1 MKLGIFNQMFRNHG
15 GASAISH
22 VLKKG
27 FEDAGHKVYFIA
39 HDQGADI
46 QLSQIDS
53 PSSQVRYVKSFQESL
68 NDTAECVYER
78 LRLICLRLKL
88 DKLIINNIAG
98 SGLTVEGVSKLSL
111 LIPTYVAVHDL
122 SWLSGGCANNS
133 SGCTKFISGCS
144 ACPALNEEPIRKL
157 DKSAEIWKF
166 KQDWLKKGKINFIT
180 PSKWSYDLYNK
191 TLSLTNNKVNLIYNG
206 VDSDTFKF
214 NFKTIA
220 RDKLGLPNDRK
231 ILLFAAHGGS
241 DSPFMC
247 KKSLDAVEKYFLTEQ
262 NTLLI
267 SLGNFQEKITNDKIE
282 LGYIS
287 DKKLLNLYFSAA
299 DLFVYPTTAQTAPL
313 IIREVVLS
321 GTFFTSY
328 NVGSM
333 TELTYNGKFGYV
345 ATRGDIQ
352 GLIECCEE
360 GLHKTISPAD
370 ANVEEFKASRMIENY
385 LKLLIGDITCL

>member
-1 MKLGIFNQMFRNHG
+1 MKIGIFNQMFHNQG
-15 GASAISH
+15 GAAAISH
-22 VLKKG
+22 SLKKG
-27 FEDAGHKVYFIA
+27 FEDAGNKVYFIA

-46 QLSQIDS
+46 QLPQIDS
-53 PSSQVRYVKSFQESL
+53 PSSQASYVKSFQESL

-78 LRLICLRLKL
+78 LKLICLRLKL

-98 SGLTVEGVSKLSL
+98 SGLTLEGISKLSL
-111 LIPTYVAVHDL
+111 IIPTYVVVHDL

-133 SGCTKFISGCS
+133 SGCERFLSGCFS
-144 ACPALNEEPIRKL
+144 CPALNEEPIRKI
-157 DKSAEIWKF
+157 DHSADIWKF

-180 PSKWSYDLYNK
+180 PSKWAYNHYNK
-191 TLSLTNNKVNLIYNG
+191 ALSLTNNKVHLIYNG

-241 DSPFMC
+241 NSPFMC
-247 KKSLDAVEKYFLTEQ
+247 KKSLEAVEKYFLTEQ

-267 SLGNFQEKITNDKIE
+267 SLGNFQEKITDDKIE

-299 DLFVYPTTAQTAPL
+299 DLFVFPTTAQTAPL
-313 IIREVVLS
+313 VIREVILS
-321 GTFFTSY
+321 GTFFASY
-328 NVGSM
+328 AVGGVP
-333 TELTYNGKFGYV
+333 ELTYNGKFGYV
-345 ATRGDIQ
+345 ASRGDIQ
-352 GLIECCEE
+352 ELIYCVEE
-360 GLHKTISPAD
+360 GLYKTISPKDAD
-370 ANVEEFKASRMIENY
+370 VHEFKASTMIENY
-385 LKLLIGDITCL
+385 LKLLS